1 MGFQV
6 RNDINELLLQE
17 PMDDLTQKLTATSL
31 MEEQM
36 EIKYDFGEATFK
48 EVFFDGY
55 LIMSGAAEV
64 YQNLY
69 INAQDTTQS
78 VSLFFMVHGDVNTQV
93 GYDRNRRFN
102 SLEHNL
108 FYNPGAEEHAEI
120 RKQNGLS
127 VVAINFSKERFL
139 QLAENNGRILDLIAN
154 NVAGDKPIILN
165 RKNNHPITSRILMI
179 LDEIQHCQ
187 FKGGHKKLYLQS
199 KVIELLALQ
208 CEQQEQAEN
217 IRQQKFILS
226 ANDREKIFLARDLL
240 LAQLQSPPSLAELSK
255 AAGINEFKLKNGFK
269 QVFDATVFGYLND
282 HKMEHARQLLR
293 IPEYSVTNIAEELGF
308 SSVQHFSH
316 AFRKKFGVSPMKLRA
331 L

>member
-1 MGFQV
+1 
-6 RNDINELLLQE
+6 
-17 PMDDLTQKLTATSL
+17 MDDMTQKLTATSL
-31 MEEQM
+31 VEEQM
-36 EIKYDFGEATFK
+36 EIKYDFGTATLK

-64 YQNLY
+64 YQNLH
-69 INAQDTTQS
+69 INAQDSTHA
-78 VSLFFMVHGDVNTQV
+78 VSLFFMVHGDVNANI
-93 GYDRNRRFN
+93 GYERKRRFN

-108 FYNPGAEEHAEI
+108 YFNPGAEEKVEI
-120 RKQNGLS
+120 RKQDGIS
-127 VVAINFSKERFL
+127 VVAVNFSKERFL
-139 QLAENNGRILDLIAN
+139 QLAENNGRILDLLAN

-187 FKGGHKKLYLQS
+187 FRGGHKKLYLQS

-208 CEQQEQAEN
+208 CEQQEQAED
-217 IRQQKFILS
+217 IRKQKFSLS
-226 ANDREKIFLARDLL
+226 AIDRQKIFQVRDLL
-240 LAQLQSPPSLAELSK
+240 LSRLQSPPSLAELSK
-255 AAGINEFKLKNGFK
+255 AAGINEFKLKNGFR
-269 QVFDATVFGYLND
+269 QVFDTTVFGYLND

-293 IPEYSVTNIAEELGF
+293 SPEYSVTNIAEDLGF